1 MLCEPFSTE
10 KCLQYDQ
17 NIALIEKETQYLK
30 NTKLE
35 NIFEKYCVNIAKT
48 LNIPEWKREKG
59 LTFQNLDITSDT
71 FSSAIQIKEKT
82 NKAVFIFRHVLPWES
97 YRAILSVNQN
107 KLISGTI
114 PTNVLRSLAKEIC
127 IPLTNC
133 INSEILNRQFPS
145 ELKMANVIPIF
156 KKDDPFEKTNYR
168 PISLLSSLSKV

>member
-1 MLCEPFSTE
+1 MLCEPFFTE

-17 NIALIEKETQYLK
+17 NIALIEKEAQYLK

-35 NIFEKYCVNIAKT
+35 NIFKKYFVNIAKT

-82 NKAVFIFRHVLPWES
+82 NKAVFIFRLVLPSES

-107 KLISGTI
+107 
-114 PTNVLRSLAKEIC
+114 E
-127 IPLTNC
+127 
-133 INSEILNRQFPS
+133 
-145 ELKMANVIPIF
+145 
-156 KKDDPFEKTNYR
+156 
-168 PISLLSSLSKV
+168 